1 MTLVETFLSTV
12 PGHPLPGLRTLD
24 QRWQQWRN
32 RIATEPIQ
40 VIAKSSE
47 VLGTVDWDVVICGGT
62 LGIMLGA
69 ALAQSGWRVA
79 LLEKGILQ
87 GRAQEWNT
95 SREELQ
101 VLVRLGLLTEAQFE
115 QTIASEFNPNRIA
128 FHGGPEFWVK
138 DVLNIGVDPVYLLE
152 TLKRFFLQQSGKLFE
167 KTGLIHATVHS
178 DGVSIQAGTETF
190 TTRLLI
196 DVMGHGSPIVA
207 QARQGQLPDAVC
219 LVVGTCSQGI
229 PQGTTGDL
237 MVSLAPIDGAGQCF
251 WEAFP
256 AREGRTTYQFTYAD
270 LYPKRPSLADLF
282 ELYFQRVG
290 EYQNINLENLQIL
303 RAMYGIF
310 PSYRDSPL
318 VLPWNRTLAVGD
330 SSGCQ
335 SPLSFGGFGAMLRH
349 LPRLAVGIHEALSS
363 NALTQKDL
371 ALLQPYQPNLSV
383 TWLFQRAMSVR
394 GDQILAPDQINT
406 LLTAVFQSMNRLGE
420 PVLKPFLQDVVQ
432 FGGLY
437 RTLLQVSLQSPHL
450 IPGILQ
456 QVGVG
461 ALLNW
466 MRHFGALGLYSTLS
480 FLDKQAQDKPQI
492 GQRQYRHHRWQDA
505 FRYGSG
511 LDIKQP

>member
-1 MTLVETFLSTV
+1 
-12 PGHPLPGLRTLD
+12 
-24 QRWQQWRN
+24 
-32 RIATEPIQ
+32 
-40 VIAKSSE
+40 
-47 VLGTVDWDVVICGGT
+47 
-62 LGIMLGA
+62 
-69 ALAQSGWRVA
+69 
-79 LLEKGILQ
+79 
-87 GRAQEWNT
+87 
-95 SREELQ
+95 
-101 VLVRLGLLTEAQFE
+101 
-115 QTIASEFNPNRIA
+115 
-128 FHGGPEFWVK
+128 
-138 DVLNIGVDPVYLLE
+138 
-152 TLKRFFLQQSGKLFE
+152 
-167 KTGLIHATVHS
+167 
-178 DGVSIQAGTETF
+178 
-190 TTRLLI
+190 
-196 DVMGHGSPIVA
+196 
-207 QARQGQLPDAVC
+207 
-219 LVVGTCSQGI
+219 
-229 PQGTTGDL
+229 
-237 MVSLAPIDGAGQCF
+237 MVSLAPTDETGQCF

-270 LYPKRPSLADLF
+270 LHPKRPSLTDLF

-290 EYQNINLENLQIL
+290 EYQNIDLEKIQIL

-394 GDQILAPDQINT
+394 ENQSLAPDQINT
-406 LLTAVFQSMNRLGE
+406 LLTAVFQSMDRLGE

-437 RTLLQVSLQSPHL
+437 RTLLQVSLRSPHL

-456 QVGVG
+456 QVGVD
-461 ALLNW
+461 ALLDW

-480 FLDKQAQDKPQI
+480 SLSKQAQDKDQI
-492 GQRQYRHHRWQDA
+492 EQQQYRYHRWQDA

>member
-1 MTLVETFLSTV
+1 MTFVETFLSTV
-12 PGHPLPGLRTLD
+12 PGNPLQGLRSLD

-32 RIATEPIQ
+32 RSVTEPVP
-40 VIAKSSE
+40 VIAESSAL
-47 VLGTVDWDVVICGGT
+47 LGAVEWDVVICGGT

-69 ALAQSGWRVA
+69 ALAQFGWRVA
-79 LLEKGILQ
+79 LLEKGTLR

-95 SREELQ
+95 SREELG

-128 FHGGPEFWVK
+128 FQGGPEFWVK

-152 TLKRFFLQQSGKLFE
+152 TLKQFFLQQGGKLFE
-167 KTGLIHATVHS
+167 NTGFTHASIHP
-178 DGVSIQAGTETF
+178 DGVNLQAGTETETF
-190 TTRLLI
+190 KARLLI

-207 QARQGQLPDAVC
+207 QARNGQLPDAVC
-219 LVVGTCSQGI
+219 LVVGTCAQGI

-237 MVSLAPIDGAGQCF
+237 MVSLAPIGPSGQCF

-256 AREGRTTYQFTYAD
+256 ARDGRTTYQFIYAN
-270 LYPKRPSLADLF
+270 LHPKRPGLEELF
-282 ELYFQRVG
+282 ELYFRSIGV
-290 EYQNINLENLQIL
+290 YQNIDLENLQIL

-310 PSYRDSPL
+310 PSYRESPL
-318 VLPWNRTLAVGD
+318 VFPWSRTLAVGD

-349 LPRLAVGIHEALSS
+349 LPRLVQGIQEALSS
-363 NALTQKDL
+363 DALTQKDL

-394 GDQILAPDQINT
+394 EEQVLAPDQINT
-406 LLTAVFQSMNRLGE
+406 LLTAVFQAMDRLGE

-437 RTLLQVSLQSPHL
+437 QTLVQVSLRSPQL

-461 ALLNW
+461 SLLDW
-466 MRHFGALGLYSTLS
+466 LRHFGALGLYSALS
-480 FLDKQAQDKPQI
+480 PLLGEKQDPSKVGRQ
-492 GQRQYRHHRWQDA
+492 QYRRHRWQDA
-505 FRYGSG
+505 LKYGAG
-511 LDIKQP
+511 LDL